1 MGQNLFSQEGKKI
14 FWVGLSLLT
23 WCLLEAAQASIKVP
37 TYQHA
42 PKIRVRIG
50 KDLASMEVSG
60 VDLKR
65 MIYPLQDQRSF
76 AGRKMVRFNCLS
88 KMPRQGNSTLLASF
102 SSKTGLL
109 ALGDEKYHGKLYV
122 LANEG
127 HQNCDVINE
136 LSMEYYLASLLAKEM
151 NSSWHQEALKAQA
164 VAARSYALYKMLTS
178 NNKNSFFDLE
188 SSERDQVSGTFLDA
202 TDATNVA
209 TTKTRGEIL
218 VAADSGRLTPIFYH
232 AQCAGG
238 KTLLPSQVWGD
249 KVEGYHSVS
258 CKYSERPQ
266 GKGDW
271 DGALTNEQ
279 MFDFVRWAAKI
290 ENLPRLRQRLDNL
303 ALVKK
308 APPEILVA
316 PDRLENVQLRLYVD
330 DQVVV
335 LNKPLMRRFFGR
347 NTFPSNHYVLQK
359 KNNHFILNGKGLGH
373 GVGMP
378 QLGAKTMAEQGWS
391 YRDILK
397 YYFPGH
403 RLKKIY

>member
-1 MGQNLFSQEGKKI
+1 M
-14 FWVGLSLLT
+14 
-23 WCLLEAAQASIKVP
+23 KVP
-37 TYQHA
+37 SYRHA

-65 MIYPLQDQRSF
+65 MIYPLRDQKSF

-88 KMPRQGNSTLLASF
+88 TLPRQGQSTLLASF
-102 SSKTGLL
+102 TSKTGLL
-109 ALGDEKYHGKLYV
+109 SLGDEKYHGKLYV

-136 LSMEYYLASLLAKEM
+136 LSMEYYLSSLLAKEM
-151 NSSWHQEALKAQA
+151 NSTWHREALKAQA
-164 VAARSYALYKMLTS
+164 VAARSYALYKMLTQ

-202 TDATNVA
+202 TEATNEA
-209 TTKTRGEIL
+209 AISTRGEIL
-218 VAADSGRLTPIFYH
+218 VAAKSGRLTPIFYH

-249 KVEGYHSVS
+249 VVEGYQSVS
-258 CKYSERPQ
+258 CQYSERPQ

-271 DGALTNEQ
+271 DGVLTQEQ
-279 MFDFVRWAAKI
+279 MLNFLKWAAKI
-290 ENLPRLRQRLDNL
+290 ENLPRVRQKLNGP
-303 ALVKK
+303 A
-308 APPEILVA
+308 EILVA
-316 PDRLENVQLRLYVD
+316 PDRLTNVQLRLYLD

-335 LNKPLMRRFFGR
+335 LKKPLMRRFFGR
-347 NTFPSNHYVLQK
+347 QTFPSNHFVLQK
-359 KNNHFILNGKGLGH
+359 KGDLFILNGKGLGH

-378 QLGAKTMAEQGWS
+378 QLGAKTMAENGHT
-391 YRDILK
+391 YREILK

>member
-1 MGQNLFSQEGKKI
+1 MGQNFFSQEGRKI
-14 FWVGLSLLT
+14 FRFGQILGWWSLTAVAL
-23 WCLLEAAQASIKVP
+23 ASIKVP

-88 KMPRQGNSTLLASF
+88 KLPAKGNSTLLASF

-136 LSMEYYLASLLAKEM
+136 LSMEYYLASLLSKEM
-151 NSSWHQEALKAQA
+151 NASWHQEALKAQA

-202 TDATNVA
+202 TNATSEA
-209 TTKTRGEIL
+209 TMQTRGEIL
-218 VAADSGRLTPIFYH
+218 VAANSGRLTPIFYH

-249 KVEGYHSVS
+249 QVEGYQSVS

-271 DGALTNEQ
+271 DGALRNEQ
-279 MFDFVRWAAKI
+279 MFDFLRWAAKI
-290 ENLPRLRQRLDNL
+290 ENLPRLRQKLTATAAAHQ
-303 ALVKK
+303 AL
-308 APPEILVA
+308 PEILVA

-347 NTFPSNHYVLQK
+347 TTFPSNHFVLQK
-359 KNNHFILNGKGLGH
+359 KNGLFVLNGKGLGH

-391 YRDILK
+391 YREILK